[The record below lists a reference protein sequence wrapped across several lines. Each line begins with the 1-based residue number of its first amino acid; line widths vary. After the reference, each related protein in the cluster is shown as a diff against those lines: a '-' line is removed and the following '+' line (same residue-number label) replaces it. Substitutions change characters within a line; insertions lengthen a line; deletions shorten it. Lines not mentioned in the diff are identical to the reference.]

1 MLSWKPFMR
10 GHPFQQNAETL
21 HASPHPQDCRTCSD
35 WCGESSGD
43 IKDGEAWPV
52 ANCCRKELSLGV
64 PCQGSHRPCI
74 A

>member
-1 MLSWKPFMR
+1 MVSWNLPVK
-10 GHPFQQNAETL
+10 GHPFQQNAGTL
-21 HASPHPQDCRTCSD
+21 RKSPDQQNCRTCSD
-35 WCGESSGD
+35 WREESSGD

-52 ANCCRKELSLGV
+52 VDCGRKELSLGV